1 MLRQVKPRNARSK
14 RALADREPKV
24 VENPKRL
31 MALKGSTCS
40 QAVQDALSN
49 LCIMREPLVKKLT
62 KKNEIHPFEKADSL
76 EFLGEKNQSSLIM
89 FGFHSK
95 KRPHTITFARLF
107 AHKVLDM
114 LEMHLDVDTFRQLEQ
129 FKGNKFA
136 VGQRPMVVF
145 SGTAWD
151 SPVANEYTMAKS
163 MWTDFFKGE
172 PADKV
177 DVEGLRYLVSLAV
190 EEEGPEGTLAAKPPM
205 RLRVYAIRTKRSG
218 QRLPRVEVDEIGPRM
233 DFRVGR
239 MQQPEEAMLKEAMRK
254 PKTTEERTKKNIKTD
269 EIGDKV
275 GRVHTGR
282 QDLSQL
288 QTRRMKGLK
297 RSRDVADED
306 AASEDEIKTD
316 KRKKN

>member
-40 QAVQDALSN
+40 QVVQDALSN

-76 EFLGEKNQSSLIM
+76 EFLGEKNQSSLVM

-129 FKGNKFA
+129 FKGAKFA

-172 PADKV
+172 PSDKV
-177 DVEGLRYLVSLAV
+177 DVEGLRYLVSLSV
-190 EEEGPEGTLAAKPPM
+190 EEEGLAGAKPPM
-205 RLRVYAIRTKRSG
+205 RLRVYTIRTRRSG

-239 MQQPEEAMLKEAMRK
+239 MQQPEEAMLKEAMRR

-297 RSRDVADED
+297 RSRDVADDD
-306 AASEDEIKTD
+306 AASDDEVKTD